1 MLLLTLGLIL
11 TREPGLG
18 VNSLLRGDSSLGP
31 ISTRGPG
38 PGVSSSTSCFLSK
51 LRNR

>member
-1 MLLLTLGLIL
+1 MLLLALGPIL

-18 VNSLLRGDSSLGP
+18 VNSSLRGDSSLGP

-38 PGVSSSTSCFLSK
+38 LGVSSSTSCFLLK
-51 LRNR
+51 LKNH